1 MTINWPVAVC
11 ALIVAVIGAMHLVY
25 TLFGTELHPREETAL
40 KTLRSATLRVSH
52 GASMWRAWIG
62 FNASHSLGL
71 ILFGAIYGYLAL
83 LQPAVLEL
91 PALSA
96 VGAGFLATIVL
107 IAKRFWFSV
116 PFIIMSVALVLY
128 LAGMVMAH
136 G

>member
-40 KTLRSATLRVSH
+40 KTLRSATLRVSP

-107 IAKRFWFSV
+107 IATRFWFSV

>member
-40 KTLRSATLRVSH
+40 KTLRSATLRVSP

-83 LQPAVLEL
+83 
-91 PALSA
+91 
-96 VGAGFLATIVL
+96 FLATIVL